1 MTLISYLLGALPWL
15 VLMKQVAALLPS
27 FTKISLPITRDGVH
41 QHVQKA
47 HVSKISQLKRL

>member
-27 FTKISLPITRDGVH
+27 FTKISLPINRDGVH
-41 QHVQKA
+41 QHVQKP
-47 HVSKISQLKRL
+47 HVSKISELKRL